1 MPLARADT
9 RRHLQC
15 RQVSSKRD
23 PAPSRL
29 EARAASRQ
37 SVIWQSD
44 VAEESPAWHA
54 LAATDHFVVKVDL
67 TVTDAETMTKLAS
80 IAWA

>member
-1 MPLARADT
+1 MSAGVE
-9 RRHLQC
+9 Q
-15 RQVSSKRD
+15 RD

-44 VAEESPAWHA
+44 VAEEAPAWHA
-54 LAATDHFVVKVDL
+54 LAATDHFAVKLDL
-67 TVTDAETMTKLAS
+67 TITDAETMTKLAS